1 MYTSKPP
8 PTGPPR
14 DSIYHDIVFWAKKAD
29 TFGLSPLNPA
39 ESMHTPILA
48 LLHLVSSEWLEVG
61 EYIRTRLGQIEW
73 EVSFPEHFLIQDSN
87 INDTLK
93 KLHIWRRLVPLY
105 REMLT
110 ETLQRVFQVR
120 DSHTL
125 AVSGG
130 FGDFTT
136 TNSDADPIRSSA
148 NSTLLA
154 DTAHS
159 TDRSILTMRD
169 DYVRVLGF
177 MEEYQQRIDRLT
189 SVVTAVISIADS
201 QRSREDNKNVAR
213 LTWLATFFIPLG
225 FIASIF
231 SMTDD
236 ISSIGE
242 TIKWYFAAALPLATV
257 SLGIAM
263 LFTMPSVKKYFSKI
277 KFKRN

>member
-1 MYTSKPP
+1 MYSSKSP

-14 DSIYHDIVFWAKKAD
+14 DSIYHDIVYWAKKID
-29 TFGLSPLNPA
+29 TFGLSSSDPS
-39 ESMHTPILA
+39 ESRHTPALA
-48 LLHLVSSEWLEVG
+48 LIHLVSSEWLEVG

-73 EVSFPEHFLIQDSN
+73 EVSFPEHFLMDNSN

-120 DSHTL
+120 DPHTM

-130 FGDFTT
+130 RGDF
-136 TNSDADPIRSSA
+136 DADADLMTTPVNSA
-148 NSTLLA
+148 TSTNEG
-154 DTAHS
+154 DS
-159 TDRSILTMRD
+159 KDRFISTMRD
-169 DYVRVLGF
+169 DYVRVLGL

-189 SVVTAVISIADS
+189 SVVTAIISISDS

-236 ISSIGE
+236 ISSIGQ
-242 TIKWYFAAALPLATV
+242 TIKWYFAAALPLAIL
-257 SLGIAM
+257 SLGIAL
-263 LFTMPSVKKYFSKI
+263 LFTMPSVKKHFAKYKVF
-277 KFKRN
+277 

>member
-1 MYTSKPP
+1 MYSSKPS

-14 DSIYHDIVFWAKKAD
+14 NSIYNDIVFWAKKTDA
-29 TFGLSPLNPA
+29 FGLSSSNPA
-39 ESMHTPILA
+39 ESMYTPALA
-48 LLHLVSSEWLEVG
+48 ILHLVSSEWLEVG

-73 EVSFPEHFLIQDSN
+73 EVSFPEHFLMEDSN

-120 DSHTL
+120 DPHTM
-125 AVSGG
+125 AASSGT
-130 FGDFTT
+130 GDFATMNADANPMSAS
-136 TNSDADPIRSSA
+136 TNSSV
-148 NSTLLA
+148 STNVG
-154 DTAHS
+154 DN
-159 TDRSILTMRD
+159 TDRSISTMRD
-169 DYVRVLGF
+169 DYVRVLGL

-189 SVVTAVISIADS
+189 SVVTAIISIADS

-236 ISSIGE
+236 VSSIGQ
-242 TIKWYFAAALPLATV
+242 TIKWYLAAAL
-257 SLGIAM
+257 
-263 LFTMPSVKKYFSKI
+263 
-277 KFKRN
+277 

>member
-1 MYTSKPP
+1 MYDSKPP
-8 PTGPPR
+8 PSGPPR
-14 DSIYHDIVFWAKKAD
+14 DSIYHDMIFWAKKPEA
-29 TFGLSPLNPA
+29 FGLSPLNPS
-39 ESMHTPILA
+39 ESMHTPALA

-73 EVSFPEHFLIQDSN
+73 EVSFPEHFLLQDSN

-110 ETLQRVFQVR
+110 ETLQRVFDVA
-120 DSHTL
+120 DPHTL

-130 FGDFTT
+130 IGDFASHIPG
-136 TNSDADPIRSSA
+136 NPLSSSA
-148 NSTLLA
+148 NSIISTV
-154 DTAHS
+154 TAHNTS
-159 TDRSILTMRD
+159 RSILTMRD
-169 DYVRVLGF
+169 DYVRILGL

-189 SVVTAVISIADS
+189 SVVTAIISIADS

-236 ISSIGE
+236 ITSISQ
-242 TIKWYFAAALPLATV
+242 TIKWYFAAALPLSFF
-257 SLGIAM
+257 SLGVAW
-263 LFTMPSVKKYFSKI
+263 LFTMTTVKKHFSRFKI
-277 KFKRN
+277 

>member
-1 MYTSKPP
+1 MYSSKPSP
-8 PTGPPR
+8 AGPPR
-14 DSIYHDIVFWAKKAD
+14 DSIYHDIVFWAKKTDA
-29 TFGLSPLNPA
+29 FGLSSLDPS
-39 ESMHTPILA
+39 ESKHTPALA

-73 EVSFPEHFLIQDSN
+73 EVSFPEHFLMEDSN

-110 ETLQRVFQVR
+110 ETLQRVFHVH
-120 DSHTL
+120 DPHTM

-130 FGDFTT
+130 IGDF
-136 TNSDADPIRSSA
+136 DADADLITTSV
-148 NSTLLA
+148 NSTV
-154 DTAHS
+154 S
-159 TDRSILTMRD
+159 TDVGDNKDHSILTMRD
-169 DYVRVLGF
+169 DYVRVLGL

-189 SVVTAVISIADS
+189 SVVTAIISIADS

-236 ISSIGE
+236 ITSIGQ
-242 TIKWYFAAALPLATV
+242 TIKWYIAAALPLAIL
-257 SLGIAM
+257 SLGIAS
-263 LFTMPSVKKYFSKI
+263 LFTMPNVKKYFARYKI
-277 KFKRN
+277 W